1 MNILITGI
9 AGFIGSA
16 LAKKLTKGNIK
27 VFGIDNLFSG
37 SKKNI
42 PKNIKW
48 KKVDIRRLNNF
59 KKIPK
64 NFDIIIHAAAQ
75 TSGEKSFLIPSYD
88 LETNVIGTCNV
99 YHFAK
104 LCNAKLMINLSSMS
118 VYGNSIKSKF
128 IDEKN
133 NLKPISVYGNS
144 KLTAEK
150 MLAVL
155 FEQYRIPVVNLRLFN
170 VYGPGQN
177 LNNLQQ
183 GMVSIYTYY
192 LLHKK
197 KILVKGSLNRV
208 RDFIFIDDVTNA
220 INSIIKSRLYVNGTF
235 NISSKTKTTVRNL
248 IRLLQ
253 KNFKMKKDI
262 VISKKTPGDIFGFGG
277 NNTKFKKKYK
287 WKPIFTLDK
296 GIKILSKYYG
306 LNKL

>member
-1 MNILITGI
+1 MEIQLNQ
-9 AGFIGSA
+9 
-16 LAKKLTKGNIK
+16 
-27 VFGIDNLFSG
+27 NL
-37 SKKNI
+37 
-42 PKNIKW
+42 
-48 KKVDIRRLNNF
+48 
-59 KKIPK
+59 
-64 NFDIIIHAAAQ
+64 
-75 TSGEKSFLIPSYD
+75 
-88 LETNVIGTCNV
+88 
-99 YHFAK
+99 
-104 LCNAKLMINLSSMS
+104 LMR
-118 VYGNSIKSKF
+118 
-128 IDEKN
+128 KN
-133 NLKPISVYGNS
+133 NPKPISVYGNS

-155 FEQYRIPVVNLRLFN
+155 FEQYRIPVINLRLFN

-262 VISKKTPGDIFGFGG
+262 VISKKTPGDVFGFGG
-277 NNTKFKKKYK
+277 NNNKFKKKYR
-287 WKPIFTLDK
+287 WKPKFSLKK
-296 GIKILSKYYG
+296 GLKIMSNHYKI
-306 LNKL
+306 

>member
-1 MNILITGI
+1 MDEFGKFGMNDFFIT
-9 AGFIGSA
+9 
-16 LAKKLTKGNIK
+16 
-27 VFGIDNLFSG
+27 
-37 SKKNI
+37 
-42 PKNIKW
+42 
-48 KKVDIRRLNNF
+48 LNNKGRMIKAYF
-59 KKIPK
+59 SDHDLGYNIEFIEADLARMKTIKILP
-64 NFDIIIHAAAQ
+64 NDCRRVLHLAGQ
-75 TSGEKSFLIPSYD
+75 SSGEISFDDPVSDLNKNTVSTLNLINYSIKNKV
-88 LETNVIGTCNV
+88 ERFV
-99 YHFAK
+99 YA
-104 LCNAKLMINLSSMS
+104 SSMS

-133 NLKPISVYGNS
+133 NPKPISVYGNS

-155 FEQYRIPVVNLRLFN
+155 FEHYRIPVVNLRLFN
-170 VYGPGQN
+170 VYGPSQN

-183 GMVSIYTYY
+183 GMVSIYIYY

-197 KILVKGSLNRV
+197 KILVKGSLNRI

-262 VISKKTPGDIFGFGG
+262 VISKKTPGDVFGFGG
-277 NNTKFKKKYK
+277 ILYFCYLKK
-287 WKPIFTLDK
+287 
-296 GIKILSKYYG
+296 
-306 LNKL
+306 